1 VIDVVLDKESK
12 NENKNETKKEDKKYK
27 RIFIYL
33 SVFLAI
39 YLLLLTVI
47 APKKHNLS
55 VGDIAPVD
63 IKAPIDTIDEIATKQ
78 KEEEAMAKAREDK
91 QYIVKSE
98 VKTQAIENVKK
109 LFNKL
114 STENSSTKE
123 EKDKIAEVKK
133 IEEFSL
139 TDAEYKTLVELNSAK
154 VSEVQELVVNVLE
167 RVYKEEIEENKYED
181 LLEAKGIADA
191 QLSNSNIDRGLEE
204 VLKNICYTQIKP
216 NKFIDNDK
224 IEQSIKEAQK
234 SVQKEIIKKN
244 QIIVKEGEP
253 VTQRQIEILKEL
265 GLLNSGTTK
274 NYFLSFISLGILVS
288 LVLFIQ
294 YGYISRERPDI
305 FKNNRMI
312 ILISS
317 INLIILI
324 ISMGLNIISPY
335 LIPLVC
341 SAMLMTILIDYRIS
355 LIINLLNII
364 FISIIVG
371 FSPGV
376 IVLSIV
382 NVVLGST
389 ALKKVQQRNDIIYS
403 TLYITIISSVVTLTS
418 GMLASNDLKEI
429 FIQTGYTA
437 IGVLISGILAVGLL
451 PFFESIF
458 DVVTNIKLLEL
469 SNPNQPLMKKLLM
482 EAPGTYHHSMMVANL
497 AEAATEAVGGNPVM
511 ARVGAYYHDIGKTK
525 RPYFFGENQMGKEN
539 PHDKITPN
547 LSTLIILSH
556 PKDGLEMAR
565 EHNIPKAIQDI
576 MEQHHGT
583 TLVKYFYYKLKN
595 SSDKPEEIKEEDF
608 RYPGPIPST
617 KESGIIMLADSVEAA
632 VRSISEPTKG
642 KIEEMVNNIIN
653 DKLNSRQLINCD
665 LTLKDIETIRKNF
678 LKTLDGIYHHRIE
691 YPTEKKVK

>member
-1 VIDVVLDKESK
+1 MIDLFGNKENRK
-12 NENKNETKKEDKKYK
+12 IDIKYK
-27 RIFIYL
+27 RGVTYL
-33 SVFLAI
+33 AVFLVI

-47 APKKHNLS
+47 APKRHNLS
-55 VGDIAPVD
+55 VGDIASVD
-63 IKAPIDTIDEIATKQ
+63 IKAPIDTVDEIATKQ

-98 VKTQAIENVKK
+98 VKTQAIENVNK

-114 STENSSTKE
+114 ITENSSNKE
-123 EKDKIAEVKK
+123 EKDKIAEIKK

-139 TDAEYKTLVELNSAK
+139 TDDEYKILVELK
-154 VSEVQELVVNVLE
+154 EKISEVQGLVVNVLE
-167 RVYKEEIEENKYED
+167 TVYKEEIEENKYED
-181 LLEAKGIADA
+181 LLEARAIADA
-191 QLSNSNIDRGLEE
+191 QLSSSSIDRDLED
-204 VLKNICYTQIKP
+204 VLTNICYAQIKP
-216 NKFIDNDK
+216 NKFVDNDK
-224 IEQSIKEAQK
+224 MEEAVKEAQK

-253 VTQRQIEILKEL
+253 VTERQIEILKEL

-274 NYFLSFISLGILVS
+274 SYLFSFISLGILVA

-294 YGYISRERPDI
+294 YRYISKEKPEV
-305 FKNNRMI
+305 FKNTKMI

-317 INLIILI
+317 INIIIILLSI
-324 ISMGLNIISPY
+324 GLNVISPY

-341 SAMLMTILIDYRIS
+341 SAMLTTILIDYKIS
-355 LIINLLNII
+355 LVINLLNII
-364 FISIIVG
+364 FVAIIVG
-371 FSPGV
+371 FNPV
-376 IVLSIV
+376 VVVLSILS
-382 NVVLGST
+382 VVLGST
-389 ALKKVQQRNDIIYS
+389 GLKKVQQRNDIIYS
-403 TLYITIISSVVTLTS
+403 TIYITGILAIFTFTLGMISS
-418 GMLASNDLKEI
+418 NNIKEI
-429 FIQTGYTA
+429 LIETGYTA
-437 IGVLISGILAVGLL
+437 IGSLLSGILAVGLL

-497 AEAATEAVGGNPVM
+497 AEAATEAVGGNPVV

-539 PHDKITPN
+539 PHNKITPN

-556 PKDGLEMAR
+556 TKDGLEMAR
-565 EHNIPKAIQDI
+565 EHNIPKVIKDMI
-576 MEQHHGT
+576 EQHHGT

-608 RYPGPIPST
+608 RYPGPIPSF
-617 KESGIIMLADSVEAA
+617 KESGILMLADSVEAA
-632 VRSISEPTKG
+632 VRSINEPTKG

-653 DKLNSRQLINCD
+653 DKLNSRQLVNCD
-665 LTLKDIETIRKNF
+665 LTLKDIEIIRKSF

>member
-1 VIDVVLDKESK
+1 MVLDKESK

-114 STENSSTKE
+114 ATENSSTKE

-274 NYFLSFISLGILVS
+274 NYFSSFISLGILVS